1 MNPANIDNDKLPVA
15 PLFLGWVLRICL
27 FVGLFV
33 SLLGVGACNRG
44 KSKTLSRRVTL
55 WRKDKIPYGDY
66 VAFES
71 LKTVFPN
78 AEITVN
84 RDPPSG
90 FSEGLGKKAY
100 IVIVPNMQPDVSEMN
115 AILNFVGQGNTVF
128 ISAFTFADS
137 LLHTLNIRTANV
149 FDMDTGDSLR
159 LSVYNPATSDS
170 QSFFYPGDAYDN
182 YATSIDSQYTTILGR
197 DRRGHPNFVK
207 FGYKGGGALY
217 LHFAPMAFTNFFLL
231 YKGNKTY
238 YDNVFSY
245 LPVSVNE
252 VKWDEYFRYDRGKDF
267 SAFQYVL
274 GNRSLKWAFWLLL
287 LLFLL
292 IYLFESKRRQRIIPA
307 IGGLQNNSLEFVRT
321 IGRLYYQRRDNQN
334 LALKMV
340 AHFQDF
346 VRTRYNLAAPA
357 TEEGD
362 HAFVERL
369 SHKSGFAMDQLQTL
383 IADTR
388 RIRESSLSDEE
399 LLAFN
404 RKLEEFYKQV

>member
-1 MNPANIDNDKLPVA
+1 MNPANIDSNRLPAFPFFV
-15 PLFLGWVLRICL
+15 GWGLRICL
-27 FVGLFV
+27 FVT
-33 SLLGVGACNRG
+33 LLGMGACNGSR
-44 KSKTLSRRVTL
+44 SKTLNRRVTL

-71 LKTVFPN
+71 LKSAFPN
-78 AEITVN
+78 SEITIN

-90 FSEGLGKKAY
+90 FSEGEGKKAY
-100 IVIVPNMQPDVSEMN
+100 IIIVPNMQPDVQELN

-137 LLHTLNIRTANV
+137 LLHNLNIKTAGTFGIN
-149 FDMDTGDSLR
+149 MGDSLK
-159 LSVYNPATSDS
+159 LSVFNPATSDS
-170 QSFFYPGDAYDN
+170 LSFFYPGASFDN
-182 YATSIDSQYTTILGR
+182 HATSIDSQYTTILGR
-197 DRRGHPNFVK
+197 DGKGRPDFVK

-231 YKGNKTY
+231 YKGNKAY

-245 LPVSVNE
+245 LPISVNE

-307 IGGLQNNSLEFVRT
+307 IGALRNNSLDFVKT

-346 VRTRYNLAAPA
+346 VRTRYNLTAPA

-362 HAFVERL
+362 GAFVERL
-369 SHKSGFAMDQLQTL
+369 SHKTGFGKDRLHEL

-388 RIRESSLSDEE
+388 RIPESSLTDKE

>member
-1 MNPANIDNDKLPVA
+1 MNPATTDNNRLPAA
-15 PLFLGWVLRICL
+15 PFFGRWALWI
-27 FVGLFV
+27 GLFV
-33 SLLGVGACNRG
+33 TLLGLGACNGSR
-44 KSKTLSRRVTL
+44 SKTLNPRITL

-66 VAFES
+66 LAFES
-71 LKTVFPN
+71 LKQVFPN
-78 AEITVN
+78 SEITIN

-90 FSEGLGKKAY
+90 FSEGMGKKAY
-100 IVIVPNMQPDVSEMN
+100 IIIVPNMQPDVQELN

-137 LLHTLNIRTANV
+137 LLHNLNIQTAGV
-149 FDMDTGDSLR
+149 SDISTGGMQ
-159 LSVYNPATSDS
+159 LSVLNPATSDS
-170 QSFFYPGDAYDN
+170 LSFSYPGASFDN
-182 YATSIDSQYTTILGR
+182 YAESIDSQYTTILGR
-197 DRRGHPNFVK
+197 DRKGRPDFVK
-207 FGYKGGGALY
+207 FSYKGGGALY
-217 LHFAPMAFTNFFLL
+217 LHFTPLAFTNFFLL
-231 YKGNKTY
+231 YKENKAY

-292 IYLFESKRRQRIIPA
+292 IYLFESKRRQRIVPA
-307 IGGLQNNSLEFVRT
+307 LSTLRNNSLDFVRT

-340 AHFQDF
+340 THFQDF
-346 VRTRYNLAAPA
+346 VRTRYNLTVPA
-357 TEEGD
+357 TEEED
-362 HAFVERL
+362 DAFVERL
-369 SHKSGFAMDQLQTL
+369 SHKTGFGRDPLREL
-383 IADTR
+383 IASTR
-388 RIRESSLSDEE
+388 RIRESTLRDEE